1 MTSPAGAFHVRTM
14 TALDESFQL
23 PIKRVGAS
31 PVAAAGSI
39 FDGAVDSAGAVD
51 SSGAADSDAAGVG
64 FTPSSES
71 LPEFEITTA
80 ASTTTATSTAKR
92 TLPEPPERGAALGF
106 AAELARGVAGAGVVE
121 TFTGAV
127 GRDAVTRDAGALRAA
142 ALRVV
147 AFFVVDFFAALFFT
161 ADFFTADFLA
171 VDFFAADFFA
181 GDFFTA
187 FLAALFFFTAT
198 GYLLG
203 FWKTRGLRC
212 GGSLSHAF
220 ERSHHM
226 RRDCAQRFS
235 AMTYLILLTRAQ
247 LSA

>member
-1 MTSPAGAFHVRTM
+1 M

-39 FDGAVDSAGAVD
+39 FDGAFDSA
-51 SSGAADSDAAGVG
+51 GAADSDAAGAADSDAAG
-64 FTPSSES
+64 FGFIPSSDFS
-71 LPEFEITTA
+71 PEFEITTA

-92 TLPEPPERGAALGF
+92 TLPELPERGAALGF
-106 AAELARGVAGAGVVE
+106 AAELGRGVAGAGVVE

-127 GRDAVTRDAGALRAA
+127 GRDAVTRDAGALRAT

-147 AFFVVDFFAALFFT
+147 AFFVVDFFTADFFAALFFT

-203 FWKTRGLRC
+203 F
-212 GGSLSHAF
+212 
-220 ERSHHM
+220 
-226 RRDCAQRFS
+226 
-235 AMTYLILLTRAQ
+235 
-247 LSA
+247 

>member
-1 MTSPAGAFHVRTM
+1 M
-14 TALDESFQL
+14 TAFDESFQL

-39 FDGAVDSAGAVD
+39 FDGAAAFDSA
-51 SSGAADSDAAGVG
+51 GAADSDAAGAADSDAAGAGVI
-64 FTPSSES
+64 PSSDFS
-71 LPEFEITTA
+71 PEFEITTT

-106 AAELARGVAGAGVVE
+106 AAELERGVAGAGVVE

-203 FWKTRGLRC
+203 FWKIRGLRC
-212 GGSLSHAF
+212 GGSLSHTF

-226 RRDCAQRFS
+226 RRDCA
-235 AMTYLILLTRAQ
+235 
-247 LSA
+247 